1 MRILAIRPRALG
13 DVVLV
18 TPALRALRT
27 GHSGAAIEV
36 VTEPRYSCL
45 LDGLHGIDRVWPLE
59 RSASGT
65 LRLILALRRRKY
77 DLAVDFFGNP
87 RTALIAGSCGAKRTA
102 GYDLRGRGRAYDVRV
117 PRALDFS
124 VAGGTRREY
133 AAATHV
139 RLAEA
144 AGGVADGLDAKIALR
159 PDAAAVGARLLEVA
173 GIREPR
179 HAVGLVPA
187 GTWPAKAWPA
197 VNAGQLAKRLL
208 DAGREVVLLTGPG
221 EDAVAG
227 TVVRHAPQARMLPA
241 CGVGELAAVIAMLG
255 AVAGVDSGPKHL
267 AAALG
272 VPTITWYGPTHPDTW
287 SPPSASHAFWR
298 TPLPCRACDR
308 TTCTHWNCM
317 PGLTA
322 ETAARLVL
330 EHLEIHERTA
340 PHLHSAAGA

>member
-18 TPALRALRT
+18 TPALRALRK
-27 GHSGAAIEV
+27 GNGGASIEV
-36 VTEPRYSCL
+36 ATEPRYACL
-45 LDGLHGIDRVWPLE
+45 LEGLEGIDRVWPLE
-59 RSASGT
+59 RSAGGT
-65 LRLILALRRRKY
+65 LRLILALRRRRY

-117 PRALDFS
+117 PRTLEFS
-124 VAGGTRREY
+124 GAGGTRREY

-144 AGGVADGLDAKIALR
+144 AGGVADGLDANIALR
-159 PDAAAVGARLLEVA
+159 AGAEAIGAKRLEAAGVRDPLRA
-173 GIREPR
+173 I
-179 HAVGLVPA
+179 GLVPA

-197 VNAGQLAKRLL
+197 VNAGQLAKRLI

-227 TVVRHAPQARMLPA
+227 TVLRHAPQARVLPA
-241 CGVGELAAVIAMLG
+241 SGVAELAAVIAALG
-255 AVAGVDSGPKHL
+255 AVAGVDSGPKHV

-322 ETAARLVL
+322 EAAARLVL
-330 EHLEIHERTA
+330 DHLEIHERTA
-340 PHLHSAAGA
+340 PHFHPAARA